1 MHRFWICSFVFRSR
15 MNLILQAWRKG
26 QVVLQICKE
35 ATIKQ
40 NKNKVAFLGAELFLF
55 FPPDIIRYAIKCG
68 LLLLPLPRNNSG
80 QAAAFFPPP
89 LWPPPY
95 LGVRSI
101 PPPPPPRE
109 PKSEGTGR
117 EERGRAGDD
126 SRLQLPRCNCL
137 SHTPKQNSCFPLFW
151 RHFLRGKKACLFLVS
166 FFLLLHLWAPYKAK
180 PS

>member
-1 MHRFWICSFVFRSR
+1 MKERTSCTPNLQRSHKKTSCPKKLLFWALSFPSF
-15 MNLILQAWRKG
+15 
-26 QVVLQICKE
+26 
-35 ATIKQ
+35 
-40 NKNKVAFLGAELFLF
+40 FLLTL
-55 FPPDIIRYAIKCG
+55 YAIKCG